1 MYDISYTLE
10 NTRIFNKRATHFKQ
24 HTFMSCKSA
33 FYVGIESKDA
43 SFMYT
48 NTMGKMFLFENKNV
62 TMRVKEILQTC

>member
-1 MYDISYTLE
+1 
-10 NTRIFNKRATHFKQ
+10 
-24 HTFMSCKSA
+24 MSCKSA

-62 TMRVKEILQTC
+62 TMRVKEIFDMLSSI